1 MTTGRIN
8 QVATVRNSGR
18 RRTGRQRLRSVQ
30 CSRIT
35 EDRGPSTP
43 PRLPA
48 ERGTTEAVVC
58 LGPIYRSP
66 SGFPFRERNTQDV
79 RALNGSNRCRH
90 IAPGC
95 SLFVTS
101 CRCPLNRTCLV
112 GRRVSAG
119 RHRQPAFSRED
130 KGRSAARLLL
140 LYPRS
145 LLRFQEMPKYIGQRR
160 TNIGV
165 YGIRT

>member
-30 CSRIT
+30 CSRIA
-35 EDRGPSTP
+35 EDRGPSTLP
-43 PRLPA
+43 SPRRA
-48 ERGTTEAVVC
+48 RTEAVVC

-79 RALNGSNRCRH
+79 RALNESNRCRQ

-101 CRCPLNRTCLV
+101 CRWPLNRTCLL

-119 RHRQPAFSRED
+119 RHRQPAFSREHE
-130 KGRSAARLLL
+130 GRSAARLLL
-140 LYPRS
+140 LYPRT
-145 LLRFQEMPKYIGQRR
+145 LLRFQETPKYIDQTR

-165 YGIRT
+165 YGIST